1 MPTRLSLSSSNFLQ
15 EFECFL
21 NIKRDS
27 QASVEKVVTNIL
39 EDIRLNGDEAL
50 FKYTSQFD
58 MHQLKSNN
66 IRITSQEMDQALL
79 ECDQEQLKALKLAEK
94 RIRAFHEKQLPSDL
108 NYEDD
113 IGVKLG
119 LKWNPIEAVGI
130 YIPGGLASY
139 PSSVLMN
146 SIPAKVAGVKRLAM
160 VVPTP
165 GGVINPLVLAAARI
179 SGVDEIYKVGGAQAI
194 GALAYGCDSIKA
206 VDKIIGPGN
215 SYVAMAKRQVFGIV
229 GIDMRAGPSEILS
242 VADNKNDPNWI
253 AADLLAQAE
262 HDINAQAILLT
273 DDNNFADQV
282 CEAIDIKLKALSRG
296 KIAGESWHNFGA
308 VIILKNLEQSTRLI
322 NRIAPEHLELAIE
335 EPNNIMNNSLNAGA
349 VFLGRHTPE
358 ALGDYIGGPNHVL
371 PTGRSARFSSGLGVL
386 DFMKRTSFLDVSA
399 QAIEAIGPAA
409 VSLAEAE
416 GLEAHAHSVK
426 LRLSGLDGDPM

>member
-27 QASVEKVVTNIL
+27 QAGVEKVVTNIL

-66 IRITSQEMDQALL
+66 IRITSQETDQALL

-119 LKWNPIEAVGI
+119 LKWNPIDAVGI

-146 SIPAKVAGVKRLAM
+146 SVPAKVAGVKRLAM

-229 GIDMRAGPSEILS
+229 GIDMIAGPSEILI

-273 DDNNFADQV
+273 DDSNFADQV

>member
-66 IRITSQEMDQALL
+66 IRITSQETDQALL

-119 LKWNPIEAVGI
+119 LKWNPIDAVGI

-215 SYVAMAKRQVFGIV
+215 SYVATAKRLVFGIV
-229 GIDMRAGPSEILS
+229 GIDMIAGPSEILI